1 MLVVGLT
8 GSIGMG
14 KSTAARFFAE
24 LGVPVLDADAVVHKL
39 YEGAAVAAIEAA
51 FPGST
56 TAGQVDRGKLGER
69 VIGNAEA
76 MKRLE
81 AVVHPLYREAER
93 RFLQEAAAKGAKV
106 AVLDVPLL
114 FETGADK
121 RVDAVVVVSASPDIQ
136 RARLVGRPGMTPDKL
151 AALLAK
157 QLPDADKRA
166 RADFVVDTSHDFDVT
181 RAQIRTILDKVV
193 NLPQRRQQ
201 ERVED
206 ARIK

>member
-14 KSTAARFFAE
+14 KSTAAKFFAE

-39 YEGAAVAAIEAA
+39 YEGEAVAAIEAA
-51 FPGST
+51 FPGT
-56 TAGQVDRGKLGER
+56 TTGGQVDRGKLGQA

-81 AVVHPLYREAER
+81 AVVHPLYRAAER
-93 RFLQEAAAKGAKV
+93 RFLTEVEAGGAKV

-114 FETGADK
+114 FETGGDK
-121 RVDAVVVVSASPDIQ
+121 RVDAIVVVSAPAAIQ
-136 RARLVGRPGMTPDKL
+136 RERLSHRQGITQEKL

-166 RADFVVDTSHDFDVT
+166 RADFVVDTSGEFDAT
-181 RAQIRTILDKVV
+181 RAQIRSILDKVAQ
-193 NLPQRRQQ
+193 LPQRRQP
-201 ERVED
+201 ERADD

>member
-1 MLVVGLT
+1 MVVVGLT

-39 YEGAAVAAIEAA
+39 YEGEAAPAVEAA
-51 FPGST
+51 FPGT
-56 TAGQVDRGKLGER
+56 TTDGRVDRAKLGEQ
-69 VIGNAEA
+69 VIGNADA

-93 RFLQEAAAKGAKV
+93 RFLAEADAGGAKV

-114 FETGADK
+114 FETGADN
-121 RVDAVVVVSASPDIQ
+121 RVDAVVVVSAPPEIQ
-136 RARLVGRPGMTPDKL
+136 RARLVGRPGMTPEKL
-151 AALLAK
+151 DALLAR
-157 QLPDADKRA
+157 QVPDADKRA

-181 RAQIRTILDKVV
+181 RAQIRAILEKVT
-193 NLPQRRQQ
+193 NLPRR
-201 ERVED
+201 RG
-206 ARIK
+206 